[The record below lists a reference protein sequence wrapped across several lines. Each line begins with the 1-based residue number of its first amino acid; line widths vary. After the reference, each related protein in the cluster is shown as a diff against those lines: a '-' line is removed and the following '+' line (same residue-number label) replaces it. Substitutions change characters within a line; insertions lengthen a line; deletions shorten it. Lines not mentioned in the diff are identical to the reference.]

1 MTGAIEHYRA
11 TLRLEPEYPGGIDQL
26 RIPSCYI
33 KYHQSAPAS
42 TEPGELNCAKNEQ
55 GTEMKC
61 GFIHRVEREERS
73 CGNTGPEDQQRRHE
87 QNTLTSIQG
96 DVDRLNSVEKP
107 EESPVC
113 SGQLSQEEML
123 GFSVSSTPEPEDKI
137 TKIVHQ
143 DDMQNLPTGAVEI
156 ATIAVTED
164 DAMDILNAK
173 FQDVPDDDLPDVLL
187 KVAPAKEY
195 KMPIATPEKCAEI
208 EINWKTFTSTW
219 LSVSAKNINFAE
231 FLPTALNAMDK
242 QFVEPDCDE
251 TKVSLRSLDHLSGV
265 KNRAKLRYNAEVGLK
280 EAFQSITG
288 KVDKSVKD
296 GVERMASRIAV
307 ALSKKPDSWV
317 LSTAAA
323 LYWRVKGNAVKAINC
338 VRHSLFHAPNNMR
351 DIPLISL
358 ANILHRSGL
367 YNDAIIAAN
376 MALEI
381 SPTFVVS
388 HFTMANIYTSKN
400 DLEKAKLFYLS
411 TLTLQSTFEPAMD
424 RLLSVM
430 CGKWN
435 KK

>member
-1 MTGAIEHYRA
+1 M
-11 TLRLEPEYPGGIDQL
+11 
-26 RIPSCYI
+26 
-33 KYHQSAPAS
+33 
-42 TEPGELNCAKNEQ
+42 
-55 GTEMKC
+55 
-61 GFIHRVEREERS
+61 
-73 CGNTGPEDQQRRHE
+73 
-87 QNTLTSIQG
+87 
-96 DVDRLNSVEKP
+96 
-107 EESPVC
+107 PV
-113 SGQLSQEEML
+113 
-123 GFSVSSTPEPEDKI
+123 
-137 TKIVHQ
+137 
-143 DDMQNLPTGAVEI
+143 
-156 ATIAVTED
+156 
-164 DAMDILNAK
+164 
-173 FQDVPDDDLPDVLL
+173 
-187 KVAPAKEY
+187 
-195 KMPIATPEKCAEI
+195 ATPQKCAEI

-231 FLPTALNAMDK
+231 FLPGALASWELE
-242 QFVEPDCDE
+242 EPECEE
-251 TKVSLRSLDHLSGV
+251 TRVSLRSLDHLSGV
-265 KNRAKLRYNAEVGLK
+265 KNRGHLQYNAEVGLK

-296 GVERMASRIAV
+296 GVERMARRIAL
-307 ALSKKPDSWV
+307 AISKKPDSWI

-338 VRHSLFHAPNNMR
+338 VRHSLFHAPNDMR

-381 SPTFVVS
+381 SPSFVVS

-411 TLTLQSTFEPAMD
+411 TLTLQSTFEPALD